1 MPRFY
6 FHLQR
11 PEGLISDDV
20 GMELPS
26 SEVAYLE
33 ACNAI
38 TDTIV
43 EVVADGFNPA
53 HCAFH
58 VTDQTGER
66 IWTVPMLERVR
77 TGPSPTSDELR
88 QRLDN
93 ASTDL
98 RRELEEFRLNRA
110 WVRATVDALR
120 QSRLASEDLR
130 RQIKAKQGPAAA

>member
-11 PEGLISDDV
+11 PDGLMSDDV

-26 SEVAYLE
+26 PEVAYLE
-33 ACNAI
+33 ACKAI

-43 EVVADGFNPA
+43 ELVADGFNPA

-58 VTDQTGER
+58 VADQRGECL
-66 IWTVPMLERVR
+66 WTVPMLERVR
-77 TGPSPTSDELR
+77 TGPSPRSDELR

-93 ASTDL
+93 ASADL

-110 WVRATVDALR
+110 SVQATVDALR
-120 QSRLASEDLR
+120 RSRLASEALR
-130 RQIKAKQGPAAA
+130 RQIKAKQGSAPL